1 MIHTSKELSF
11 LKLIWFIFV
20 SFMGI
25 IKKNIMICCIIQK
38 AICIAKKCQFN
49 KHLVFVTR
57 NKSGGCSIL
66 HTESL
71 VDFVLEE

>member
-1 MIHTSKELSF
+1 MLYNSEGHLY
-11 LKLIWFIFV
+11 
-20 SFMGI
+20 
-25 IKKNIMICCIIQK
+25 C
-38 AICIAKKCQFN
+38 KKCQFN

-71 VDFVLEE
+71 VGFVLEE